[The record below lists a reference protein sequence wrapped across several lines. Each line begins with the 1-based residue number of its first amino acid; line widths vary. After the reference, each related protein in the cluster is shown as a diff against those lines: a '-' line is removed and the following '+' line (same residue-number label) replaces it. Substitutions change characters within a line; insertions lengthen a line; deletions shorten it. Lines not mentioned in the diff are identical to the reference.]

1 MKGLGRHLVPRLA
14 GAAGKFLST
23 DYAAG
28 HVLLAFVELGLDG
41 WREEAGGT
49 FGNFEPIVVAVGA
62 WEGDEEVAVLL
73 GVSAVSLLSSGRSLV
88 FSRG

>member
-23 DYAAG
+23 DYAVG
-28 HVLLAFVELGLDG
+28 HVLLAFVELGLSS
-41 WREEAGGT
+41 GGDET
-49 FGNFEPIVVAVGA
+49 GSPFRDFEPVVVAVGA
-62 WEGDEEVAVLL
+62 GEGDDEVAALL
-73 GVSAVSLLSSGRSLV
+73 GVSAVSLLSSGRSFV